1 MATPNAAS
9 LLVLLL
15 VSCQSSATAEWLPG
29 GSPTPGYNQAIPSK
43 LMTPDRVKTSIGTLE
58 FFDGLPSP
66 ATSDKLYDFLDL
78 SRGVDVFLNMVPA
91 ASVEALRVGM
101 LEMGVDA
108 PNKVLLYDQLMD
120 SNSLFLTGNT
130 DTVYAIGLLD
140 LLRDGP
146 TVVEIPAGAG
156 PGTVNDAFFRFVTDM
171 GAPGPDRGKG
181 GKYLLLPPGYEGEVP
196 EGYFTSVCP
205 TYVNWLPLRGFLKD
219 GSTDAAVKMWTEG
232 LRIYPL
238 ADAGNVPAMEF
249 ISGTGKVV
257 NTIHANNLSFYS
269 EIDDVV
275 QREPLGFIDD
285 ELRGQLSA
293 IGIQKGQPFEPD
305 GRMKRILTEAVS
317 IANGAARAMA
327 FDPRSETIHLY
338 EGSETWYVAFDG
350 GDYRWLRDGGEG
362 GRYMDARTLFFY
374 IATVNTPAMVLQMV
388 GVGSQYAL
396 CARDSEGRY
405 LDGAK
410 SYKLNI
416 PAEVPAKDFWSLVAY
431 DTQTRSMLQTDQPYP
446 SKNNE
451 RNKDLEKNKDGSIDI
466 YFGPTAPE
474 GREAN
479 WIQTVPGK
487 AWFTCLRLYGPLEA
501 WFDQTW
507 RPGDPVRL

>member
-1 MATPNAAS
+1 
-9 LLVLLL
+9 
-15 VSCQSSATAEWLPG
+15 
-29 GSPTPGYNQAIPSK
+29 
-43 LMTPDRVKTSIGTLE
+43 
-58 FFDGLPSP
+58 
-66 ATSDKLYDFLDL
+66 
-78 SRGVDVFLNMVPA
+78 
-91 ASVEALRVGM
+91 
-101 LEMGVDA
+101 
-108 PNKVLLYDQLMD
+108 
-120 SNSLFLTGNT
+120 
-130 DTVYAIGLLD
+130 
-140 LLRDGP
+140 
-146 TVVEIPAGAG
+146 
-156 PGTVNDAFFRFVTDM
+156 
-171 GAPGPDRGKG
+171 
-181 GKYLLLPPGYEGEVP
+181 
-196 EGYFTSVCP
+196 VCP

-219 GSTDAAVKMWTEG
+219 GTTDAAVKMWTEG

-350 GDYRWLRDGGEG
+350 GDYRWLRDGGDG